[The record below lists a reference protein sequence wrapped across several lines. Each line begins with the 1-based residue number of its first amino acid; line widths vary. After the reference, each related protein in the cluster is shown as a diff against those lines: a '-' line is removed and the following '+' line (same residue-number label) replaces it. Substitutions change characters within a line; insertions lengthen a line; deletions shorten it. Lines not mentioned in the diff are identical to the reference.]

1 MSTTKPVP
9 DDSVNGDPGIGRAI
23 AAIQMVKRELQHQI
37 ENLTADREAVVRT
50 EQLVLGHQFP
60 PSSSGP
66 RDADTAATM
75 FPDGTSDSAFP
86 IGLRSAICV
95 IADNLPSRFTA
106 AEVLVQLQARGFKF
120 AGDPAGAVRDG
131 MYALCRGK
139 SPRFRI
145 SEARKGGKPNLYE
158 RFLTDARGQNV
169 SVLDQRPSRL
179 HAQ

>member
-1 MSTTKPVP
+1 MSTIKPVP
-9 DDSVNGDPGIGRAI
+9 DDSVNGGPGIDSAI
-23 AAIQMVKRELQHQI
+23 AAIRAVKRELQHQI
-37 ENLTADREAVVRT
+37 ENLTADCEAVART
-50 EQLVLGHQFP
+50 EQLVLGHQFS

-66 RDADTAATM
+66 RDADTSATISR
-75 FPDGTSDSAFP
+75 DGTSDSAFP

-106 AEVLVQLQARGFKF
+106 TDVLVQLEARGFKF
-120 AGDPAGAVRDG
+120 AGDPAAAVRDG

-145 SEARKGGKPNLYE
+145 SEARKGGQPNLYE
-158 RFLTDARGQNV
+158 RILSDARGQNV

-179 HAQ
+179 HDQ